1 MKKKR
6 KFKDPTKRKIII
18 QRVNK
23 GFMIK
28 MWKLHIYV
36 VGHSMRE
43 RKRNER
49 EKQKNRL
56 RSIRL
61 KKLHEGNG
69 CELCGKH
76 LTQQTSELHHIKPL
90 ALYPQLKY
98 VPDNLMLLC
107 HDCHVGLHKEVE
119 RKAYELI
126 GNGKTDA

>member
-6 KFKDPTKRKIII
+6 KFKDYTKRKIII

-23 GFMIK
+23 GIMIK
-28 MWKLHIYV
+28 LWSLHIYV
-36 VGHSMRE
+36 VGHAMKE

-49 EKQKNRL
+49 EKHKNRL
-56 RSIRL
+56 RRIRL
-61 KKLHEGNG
+61 EKLHDGQG

-76 LTQQTSELHHIKPL
+76 LTAQTSELHHIKPL
-90 ALYPQLKY
+90 SLYPQLKY

-119 RKAYELI
+119 RKAYELLI
-126 GNGKTDA
+126 PSAKA